1 MRLLALKPGERVVE
15 LACGNG
21 QFSREMARAG
31 ARIVATDIA
40 ASFIDIARAH
50 TEAAGLDVDF
60 RVADATDEPALLALA
75 DAGTVDAM
83 VCTMAI
89 HDIPDLHPMM
99 RAAAALLAPHGR
111 FVCSVMHPCFNMS
124 NPVFVSETADNNGVL
139 STDFSLKIG
148 RYIGREPELGLGIIG
163 QPEPHWYFP
172 KTLEALLAPAFAAGL
187 VLDGLEEPAFPPAA
201 EEPRR
206 APSWANYPHIPPVL
220 VARFRPETAFVRLP
234 RHPRTDKLVTKIGR
248 GGTPPRTHV

>member
-1 MRLLALKPGERVVE
+1 
-15 LACGNG
+15 
-21 QFSREMARAG
+21 
-31 ARIVATDIA
+31 
-40 ASFIDIARAH
+40 
-50 TEAAGLDVDF
+50 
-60 RVADATDEPALLALA
+60 
-75 DAGTVDAM
+75 
-83 VCTMAI
+83 
-89 HDIPDLHPMM
+89 MM

-187 VLDGLEEPAFPPAA
+187 VLDGLEEPAFPPGR
-201 EEPRR
+201 EPRG

-220 VARFRPETAFVRLP
+220 GPFQAGKRPSLDCRATPELIN
-234 RHPRTDKLVTKIGR
+234 LVTKIGR